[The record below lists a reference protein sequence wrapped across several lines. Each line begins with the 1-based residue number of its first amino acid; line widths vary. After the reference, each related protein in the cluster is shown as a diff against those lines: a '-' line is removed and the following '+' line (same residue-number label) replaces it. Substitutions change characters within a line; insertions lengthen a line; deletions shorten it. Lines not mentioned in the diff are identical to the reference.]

1 MQGCKHFVRSN
12 LNMNRDDEQREERWD
27 GGRDIFGKENINN
40 LKGENEEKG
49 ER

>member
-1 MQGCKHFVRSN
+1 
-12 LNMNRDDEQREERWD
+12 MNRDDEQREERWD

-49 ER
+49 EGGDQGEKETK

>member
-1 MQGCKHFVRSN
+1 
-12 LNMNRDDEQREERWD
+12 MNRDDEQREERWD

-40 LKGENEEKG
+40 LKGENDEKG